1 MNAPAPQA
9 TTSTSPGLPRRR
21 RHWPFWVA
29 GVLLLLLALPAILV
43 WWIGSDG
50 SLERALRTAQR
61 FLPADQVL
69 VFEDVH
75 GSITSGGSI
84 ALIEWERPGLALR
97 IEGLSLDWSLR
108 QLRDRDLRIRMLLAR
123 RVQVRLS
130 PVPEPPPEEPFVM
143 PDEITL
149 PVKLT
154 VPLAIGRLEIQST
167 AEDGSA
173 NTQVIEQVGMGYRFN
188 GEHHALRLEGVQ
200 YGQSHAQAQA
210 LLHAH
215 ELTLQLRAA
224 AAVRDPVPGIPLAML
239 VGLQADGGLKEEAGA
254 PLTLRLDAR
263 EQAAEWSPELR
274 NLLEEAR
281 PLAAQ
286 GAAAM
291 AEGADGAG
299 QPAFLH
305 LQATAHPWREQPL
318 EDLALQAH
326 RLDAGAF
333 HASAPRTLIDTEAT
347 VQPGPGRDP
356 QEWNL
361 QLMLR
366 NAVPAAWD
374 RGGLPIALAELRGV
388 LSTELAVIEEARVEL
403 AGAAPAGVVQLAG
416 RLPLGEPLQPTLDL
430 QLQGLN
436 LQPLLESL
444 PETRLDGQVTVDR
457 VPEAATAGTWH
468 AKAELRNALAGP
480 LDVNRLPLDLLEATI
495 DAAPG
500 RVDARQIALQ
510 VGEGSLQASG
520 TWEADSRAV
529 RLQASMRGLPLRRIH
544 RDLAGGPAELG
555 GELTVAGDLER
566 GLRFDADIGSNA
578 AAQAGADAPRA
589 QWELRQVQAEGRWTP
604 ARLQVTRVHL
614 DAFGAT
620 VDGSGIDVTL
630 PDLDAIQADVTAAAP
645 GLALDADADMRR
657 QSGGGTLALRLES
670 ADELLAWLHELPLVG
685 ESLPAIEATGAA
697 HLDAAWQGGWR
708 QWVEGFAR
716 PARHP
721 GLRMD
726 IKLAAQGFHVEL
738 PGSDETSALV
748 LDVDSFDATA
758 QGNLAA
764 ASLAI
769 NGDLRLNDVGTDL
782 DVQIDMKQAA
792 APARAPA
799 WQFNVQQLHAAAI
812 LRGQAEPW
820 QLQVSD
826 GLQVDVATG
835 AGLELRATA
844 GMLTLSPP
852 AGTGAP
858 AQNLELAW
866 EPLLWRKAGE
876 VLTVQSKGTVS
887 GLQPGWL
894 DQLRLAEPPG
904 PLENAGVRTDLVIGG
919 EWNLQLDEA
928 LTVDVHLHRDAGDVW
943 LLGPALSGELE
954 PLQPRTEEGT
964 AAGLRTF
971 DVRVQSADEEVSL
984 ALEWDTANAGAINAR
999 AATRL
1004 ERESGGWSFGAA
1016 APLSG
1021 NVQARLEDMGVWGFF
1036 APPGWRM
1043 QGRLQADIQL
1053 AGTLQQP
1060 ELRGPVEGSGMN
1072 IRSVLDGV
1080 ELHEGT
1086 LRAAFEGRR
1095 LRLEELA
1102 FQGGTGSKAYVP
1114 GISGN
1119 RTQAPG
1125 ARGSMRATGQ
1135 IDWSGV
1141 GAAAPGY
1148 TGIAVDLEARLERM
1162 QVLVRNDRQLSL
1174 SGELRA
1180 ALAEGAL
1187 RVRGELSVDRATIL
1201 LPEAGAATL
1210 GDDVIVLRGDEP
1222 LEAVEALA
1230 VDGPRGGLQATRR
1243 MDVEL
1248 SIDLGRDLA
1257 LHGQGITTRLEGEL
1271 IVRSST
1277 NPGQPFAVF
1286 GEVRTDE
1293 GRYRAWGQ
1301 ALNVETGIVA
1311 FNGSYTNPALNLL
1324 AIRPEIEVRAGVRV
1338 TGTLLAPR
1346 VELYSDPPL
1355 PESEKLSW
1363 VVLGRAT
1370 AIGEGE
1376 GTSMQRAALGLLA
1389 GRAVSSLS
1397 DDLGVDELGL
1407 DDSALSIG
1415 KRISDELYVTYEA
1428 GLSGAA
1434 STLYV
1439 FYDLTRRLT
1448 LRGETGEASALDL
1461 IYTID
1466 YD

>member
-1 MNAPAPQA
+1 M
-9 TTSTSPGLPRRR
+9 
-21 RHWPFWVA
+21 
-29 GVLLLLLALPAILV
+29 LLLLLALPALLV
-43 WWIGSDG
+43 WWASSDG
-50 SLERALRTAQR
+50 SLERALRMAQR
-61 FLPADQVL
+61 FLPAEQVL
-69 VFEDVH
+69 VFEDAR
-75 GSITSGGSI
+75 GSISAGGSI
-84 ALIEWERPGLALR
+84 ALIEWERPGIALR

-108 QLRDRDLRIRMLLAR
+108 ELLDRDLRIRTLLAR
-123 RVQVRLS
+123 RILVRLS
-130 PVPEPPPEEPFVM
+130 PVAEPPPEEPFVM

-154 VPLAIGRLEIQST
+154 VPLAIGRLEIRSIG
-167 AEDGSA
+167 EDGSESA
-173 NTQVIEQVGMGYRFN
+173 QVIEQVGAGYRFN
-188 GEHHALRLEGVQ
+188 GEHHALRLEGMQ

-215 ELTLQLRAA
+215 ELTLQLRLAA
-224 AAVRDPVPGIPLAML
+224 ALRDPVPGIPLAML
-239 VGLQADGGLKEEAGA
+239 VGLQADGALKEEAAA
-254 PLTLRLDAR
+254 PLALRLDAR
-263 EQAAEWSPELR
+263 EQGVEWAPDPR
-274 NLLEEAR
+274 NLLEEAA
-281 PLAAQ
+281 PLAVQ
-286 GAAAM
+286 GAALT
-291 AEGADGAG
+291 ADGAGSAG

-305 LQATAHPWREQPL
+305 LQATVHPWREQPV
-318 EDLALQAH
+318 EALALQAH
-326 RLDAGAF
+326 RLNAGAF

-347 VQPGPGRDP
+347 VEPGPGREP
-356 QEWNL
+356 QDWNL

-374 RGGLPIALAELRGV
+374 RGGLPLALAELRGA
-388 LSTELAVIEEARVEL
+388 LSTELAVIDAARLEL
-403 AGAAPAGVVQLAG
+403 AGAGPAGVVQLAG
-416 RLPLGEPLQPTLDL
+416 RLPLGEPLAPTLRL
-430 QLQGLN
+430 QLQALN

-444 PETRLDGQVTVDR
+444 PETRLDGTVSVD
-457 VPEAATAGTWH
+457 PATDASTAGTWQ
-468 AKAELRNALAGP
+468 AKAELQNALAGP
-480 LDVNRLPLDLLEATI
+480 LDADRLPLDRLQATI
-495 DAAPG
+495 DASPG
-500 RVDARQIALQ
+500 RVDARQFALQ
-510 VGEGSLQASG
+510 TGQGSLQASG

-529 RLQASMRGLPLRRIH
+529 QLQASMRALPLRRIH

-555 GELTVAGDLER
+555 GELNVAGDLER
-566 GLRFDADIGSNA
+566 GLRFDADIGSNVL
-578 AAQAGADAPRA
+578 AQGGADAPRA
-589 QWELRQVQAEGRWTP
+589 QWELRQVVAEGRWTP

-620 VDGSGIDVTL
+620 VDGSGIDVAL
-630 PDLDAIQADVTAAAP
+630 PDFNAIQAKVTAAAP
-645 GLALDADADMRR
+645 GLALDADANMRR
-657 QSGGGTLALRLES
+657 QSGGGSLVVRLES
-670 ADELLAWLHELPLVG
+670 ADEVLAWLRDLPLVG
-685 ESLPAIEATGAA
+685 ESLPAMEATGGA
-697 HLDAAWQGGWR
+697 HLDAQWQGGWR
-708 QWVEGFAR
+708 QWLEGFAR

-726 IKLAAQGFHVEL
+726 MKLAAQGFHVEL
-738 PGSDETSALV
+738 PGSDDASALV
-748 LDVDSFDATA
+748 LDVDSLDAA
-758 QGNLAA
+758 VQGNLAA

-769 NGDLRLNDVGTDL
+769 NGDLRLNEIGTDL
-782 DVQIDMKQAA
+782 DVQVDMKQAA

-799 WQFNVQQLHAAAI
+799 WQFTVQQLRAAAI
-812 LRGQAEPW
+812 LPGQAGPW

-826 GLQVDVATG
+826 GLLLDVATG

-852 AGTGAP
+852 AGTAAP
-858 AQNLELAW
+858 AQDLELAW
-866 EPLLWRKAGE
+866 EPLLWRKSGE

-919 EWNLQLDEA
+919 EWNLQLDEELA
-928 LTVDVHLHRDAGDVW
+928 VDVHLHRDAGDVW
-943 LLGPALSGELE
+943 LLGPALRGELE

-984 ALEWDTANAGAINAR
+984 ALEWDTANAGAVSAR

-1004 ERESGGWSFGAA
+1004 ERESGGWRFGGD

-1043 QGRLQADIQL
+1043 QGRLQADLQL
-1053 AGTLQQP
+1053 GGTLQQP

-1086 LRAAFEGRR
+1086 LRAAFEGNR

-1125 ARGSMRATGQ
+1125 ARGSMRVSGQ

-1148 TGIAVDLEARLERM
+1148 TGIVVDLEARLDRM

-1174 SGELRA
+1174 SGQLRA

-1187 RVRGELSVDRATIL
+1187 RVRGELTVDRATIL

-1248 SIDLGRDLA
+1248 TIDLGRDLA

-1271 IVRSST
+1271 TVRSST

-1355 PESEKLSW
+1355 PEAEKLSW

-1370 AIGEGE
+1370 AVGEGE

-1415 KRISDELYVTYEA
+1415 KRISDKLYVTYEA

-1448 LRGETGEASALDL
+1448 LRGETGEATALDL